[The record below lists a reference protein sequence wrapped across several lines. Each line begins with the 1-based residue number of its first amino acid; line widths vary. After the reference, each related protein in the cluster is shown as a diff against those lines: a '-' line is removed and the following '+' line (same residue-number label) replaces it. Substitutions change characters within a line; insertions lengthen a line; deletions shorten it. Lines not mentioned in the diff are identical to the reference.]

1 MGIKTYL
8 SYVLYRYV
16 AVHLPE
22 AQRPG
27 SPIRCFR
34 YLCLRGY
41 ADSVGKSVNVQN
53 RATVGRR
60 VTIGDY
66 SGIGR
71 DCLVQSGTTIGKHV
85 MMGPEVLI
93 FTQNH
98 SHASIEE
105 TLDTQGFEP
114 EEPVTI
120 EDDVWIGARAI
131 ILPGVTIGRGSI
143 IGAGAIVTKDVP
155 PYSIAAGNPARVVK
169 TRV

>member
-1 MGIKTYL
+1 M
-8 SYVLYRYV
+8 
-16 AVHLPE
+16 
-22 AQRPG
+22 
-27 SPIRCFR
+27 
-34 YLCLRGY
+34 RGY